1 LILEIIRIQIS
12 LKIPKIN
19 PDNPSKILKIPIQ
32 TLKVYS
38 NSTIDIKFFMEFY
51 IFHTFAA
58 VVFLIAVWM
67 IWRLRDLK
75 KTLGI
80 AENIEK
86 MPEMG
91 VKQTLGHLAV
101 GNLAAQAVVGIL
113 LCGLLFRFATAKP
126 ASKSTNGAKDTTAA
140 SPEKPKGSAL
150 DLATATVLTD
160 EASLKAGAET
170 FKNFC
175 AACHGQSGE
184 GLVGPNF
191 TDNFWLHGGDFKDV
205 CKTIVNG
212 VPDKGMIA
220 WASQL
225 KGEEIQQVASFILSL
240 EGSTPANPKAPQ
252 GEKYERKET
261 IHFAIKPAA
270 GAALN
275 LPKIGLK
282 GNKKKGETAFNAS
295 LGCAHCH
302 GKDANGHVD
311 NRNLKALIKRYGKV
325 EALNV
330 YDVVMEIGRA
340 GTAMPAWK
348 ELTMQEKEDVK
359 TFIFSLQEK

>member
-1 LILEIIRIQIS
+1 
-12 LKIPKIN
+12 
-19 PDNPSKILKIPIQ
+19 
-32 TLKVYS
+32 
-38 NSTIDIKFFMEFY
+38 MEFY
-51 IFHTFAA
+51 IFYTFAA

-75 KTLGI
+75 KTLNI
-80 AENIEK
+80 ASNVEK
-86 MPEMG
+86 MPENG
-91 VKQTLGHLAV
+91 IKQTLGHLAI

-113 LCGLLFRFATAKP
+113 LCGLIFRFASAKP
-126 ASKSTNGAKDTTAA
+126 ASQSAKGAKETPEATASNA
-140 SPEKPKGSAL
+140 EKPKGGAL
-150 DLATATVLTD
+150 DLAKATVLTD
-160 EASLKAGAET
+160 EISLKAGAET
-170 FKNFC
+170 FKTFC

-225 KGEEIQQVASFILSL
+225 KGEEILQVASFILSL
-240 EGSTPANPKAPQ
+240 EGSTPANAKAPQ

-275 LPKIGLK
+275 VPKIGLK
-282 GNKKKGETAFNAS
+282 GNKQKGETAFNAS

-302 GKDANGHVD
+302 GKDANGHID
-311 NRNLKALIKRYGKV
+311 NRNLKALVKRYGKS

-348 ELTMQEKEDVK
+348 ELTIQEKEDVK
-359 TFIFSLQEK
+359 TFIFSLQESK

>member
-1 LILEIIRIQIS
+1 MEMLYILLIFNF
-12 LKIPKIN
+12 LKYRVSSFIPQSAIHNPKSCKLNNLYYIN
-19 PDNPSKILKIPIQ
+19 
-32 TLKVYS
+32 
-38 NSTIDIKFFMEFY
+38 FMEFY
-51 IFHTFAA
+51 IFYTFAS

-67 IWRLRDLK
+67 IWRLRDLQN
-75 KTLGI
+75 TLSI

-86 MPEMG
+86 MPEVG
-91 VKQTLGHLAV
+91 VKKTVAHLEV
-101 GNLAAQAVVGIL
+101 GNLAAKAVIGIL
-113 LCGLLFRFATAKP
+113 GLGLCFRFIGTKP
-126 ASKSTNGAKDTTAA
+126 APKSGNDATNAA
-140 SPEKPKGSAL
+140 SGIASNAEKSKDGAF

-160 EASLKAGAET
+160 ETSLKAGAEI

-191 TDNFWLHGGDFKDV
+191 TDKFWLHGGDFKDV

-212 VPDKGMIA
+212 VPEKGMIS

-225 KGEEIQQVASFILSL
+225 KADEIKQVASFILSL
-240 EGSTPANPKAPQ
+240 EGGTPANPKAPQ
-252 GEKYERKET
+252 GEKYERKES
-261 IHFAIKPAA
+261 IHFAIKPSA
-270 GAALN
+270 GAAQN
-275 LPKIGLK
+275 IPKIGLK

-302 GKDANGHVD
+302 GRDADGHVD
-311 NRNLKALIKRYGKV
+311 NRNLKALIKRYGK
-325 EALNV
+325 EQALNV

-340 GTAMPAWK
+340 GTAMPAWT
-348 ELTMQEKEDVK
+348 ELTAQEKEDVK

>member
-1 LILEIIRIQIS
+1 
-12 LKIPKIN
+12 
-19 PDNPSKILKIPIQ
+19 
-32 TLKVYS
+32 
-38 NSTIDIKFFMEFY
+38 MEFY
-51 IFHTFAA
+51 IFSAFAGA
-58 VVFLIAVWM
+58 VFLIAVWM
-67 IWRLRDLK
+67 IWRLRDLQ
-75 KTLGI
+75 KTLSV

-86 MPEMG
+86 MPEGG
-91 VKQTLGHLAV
+91 VQKTVAHLAT
-101 GNLAAQAVVGIL
+101 GDLAAKAVIGIL
-113 LCGLLFRFATAKP
+113 VCGLCFRFMGGKP
-126 ASKSTNGAKDTTAA
+126 AAKTGKDALKSDSAVAANAEKSK
-140 SPEKPKGSAL
+140 ESAV
-150 DLATATVLTD
+150 DWATVTVLTD
-160 EASLKAGAET
+160 EPALKAGAEI
-170 FKNFC
+170 FKTFC
-175 AACHGQSGE
+175 AACHGASGE

-191 TDNFWLHGGDFKDV
+191 ADNFWLHGGDFKDV

-225 KGEEIQQVASFILSL
+225 KADEIKQVASFILSL

-252 GEKYERKET
+252 GEKYDRKET
-261 IHFAIKPAA
+261 INFAIKPSA
-270 GAALN
+270 GAAQN
-275 LPKIGLK
+275 IPKIGLK

-302 GKDANGHVD
+302 GKDADGHVD

-330 YDVVMEIGRA
+330 YDVVMEIGRT
-340 GTAMPAWK
+340 GTAMPAWT